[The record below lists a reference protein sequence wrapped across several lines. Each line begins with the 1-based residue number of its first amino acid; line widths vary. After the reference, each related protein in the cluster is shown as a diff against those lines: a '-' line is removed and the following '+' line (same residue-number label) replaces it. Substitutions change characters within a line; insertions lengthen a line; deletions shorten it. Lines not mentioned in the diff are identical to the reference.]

1 MVIAEL
7 RLKTG
12 QVIVEE
18 WYTKLCDLLE
28 RLEAAIKAR
37 TRSFEGVAKTVTET
51 VLTLKDECL
60 AVSPREFLIPLNVTV
75 EYDNPSGSGVTLR
88 VEAKL
93 YFDDK
98 TEATIDAFDVAEGVA
113 DSREYL
119 SNFIARAFKDGV
131 GVSAVRLYAN
141 VTATPVAGLE
151 PTVTLRRVLGFQF

>member
-1 MVIAEL
+1 MVIEEL

-98 TEATIDAFDVAEGVA
+98 TEAIIDAFDVAEGVA

-131 GVSAVRLYAN
+131 GVSAVRLYAY
-141 VTATPVAGLE
+141 VTATPAPNYQ
-151 PTVTLRRVLGFQF
+151 PTVTLRYVKGFQF